1 MTEMLR
7 LDADVRNADW
17 VKTRTWDLPTTL
29 EELLVTIGG
38 KSGIPRLLAS
48 PAAEAM
54 PPALRAQVTAT
65 TMTLPALKAYR
76 ADLQRLLDG
85 FLQVDEK
92 LRHVRDAEFWGA
104 PVGTPLPLAPTRGAF
119 AEPLTDIYGTDLDRM
134 RSHLKPSTGN
144 ESNAEKV
151 KRAEQAAA
159 DPAWWLEFD
168 TCRAIRSSAYSLVD
182 RAPSAA
188 DPRFERA
195 ESDTD
200 AEALASAL
208 LEGLQA
214 VEPHDGKL
222 YRSVYVPQHRLGGLK
237 PGDTLDVPLVSAGDD
252 RGVLES
258 IFGNPRAMV
267 NDQDYETVTFVFAN
281 PRAIKGVEWHRS
293 PMPDP
298 DRVRRQHDRDP
309 FWAPADATGRIHIN
323 PALESV
329 TREMVARV
337 SYTEYIVGGQFVVD
351 RIAEQRDPGRRP
363 TKVVFLQPG
372 DPLPIQRKSIQPGE
386 WDDWFDFPL
395 NPNLVVGLELKLRH
409 VRDADYWGAPVGTPL
424 PLPDGMKIRVP
435 QPVCDELTSLDAL
448 PDVLQEFV
456 NNSGTP
462 DNPAHRR
469 EFKKAGKTIDVS
481 VNDVVA
487 HINETLDGV
496 DEGTWQEGEQWYQ
509 KAHDECV
516 VPWAKEFDV
525 PEEVVAG
532 VIAAISPRMPWDKN
546 VEVAHELI
554 RLWREE
560 DDFGGLPDMDA
571 AKIRRP
577 NKAGEMKMLGL
588 SDNVVQA
595 IRCLRTG
602 DVDKSVSGTKRRS
615 FANNLYDPT
624 AGYDVCNDGW
634 MASMVNRM
642 YPDAGFTAAECDPWL
657 GHTKT
662 ISKQEQPGPGGYVI
676 IAEAVRKIAEK
687 RGLLPCQVQAIYWI
701 AVGGGTNKPMY
712 PNAKKEKK
720 AARVVRSSWP
730 FTDVAND
737 PTGGDLTDPDYFDAE
752 ALRQGIT
759 TEINSAWWLID
770 GRYEYPSQNPRAA
783 VLANADE
790 LKALLDGFLAV
801 KARHVRDAAFWGA
814 PVGTPLPL
822 PKAPDAPRARRVV
835 NADEMRDEYMRI
847 ATEKVT
853 PNAEAIDRDD
863 ELAPRLK
870 QYVAESISE
879 AMADVPADDMF
890 KATYDERRYTG
901 TEHMGHDAYM
911 EWDRYRSSADV
922 FLHPSQGDPEH
933 TRIAWFEGR
942 LWEYDDRTPPIAVR
956 DPRGPVY
963 ANGPVGSPEA
973 EKAKRM
979 FAVSEL
985 VHLWAVTS
993 NDSNIPALAMQEV
1006 ARDVFGLDDA
1016 EHWKVD
1022 PEEATKVAQT
1032 KDTYR
1037 SIYERYLRA
1046 EYDSTQTLLK
1056 GMGITHVR
1064 LHRGYTTNGRH
1075 SGRVDP
1081 PRNNTTVST
1090 RPMSAW
1096 SLREG
1101 TARNFSLGNGSEVV
1115 VTAEF
1120 PIERILSTPLTGS
1133 GCWGEFEMIVLGGV
1147 DETEPFDLTDGEVRV
1162 QVKADGPPLS
1172 LDDGDLNAD
1181 WVRTLRWDLPTDPAY
1196 YTPEY
1201 LMALADLPVGR
1212 AMPEELRALIPESK
1226 VRHVRDA
1233 DFWGAPVGTA
1243 LPLPPMRSAVNAEV
1257 PFEPMDGFA
1266 FHKAQK
1272 RYAFQRKTE
1281 IGQTREQIVASLNEH
1296 GEGSVN
1302 KALVAHDIAEKMSD
1316 IPVRDIDAALGD
1328 DWSSINSFTID
1339 QALGVD
1345 PTRYENPDTTDWV
1358 YLNHGSGVDAV
1369 HSLQVV
1375 GGYPAPAGITDVL
1388 GRPPVRVGTPE
1399 AEQYVREAQA
1409 SFMVNQWAK
1418 TSNDSHVLSHNIQNA
1433 ARRVFG
1439 LDDAAEWEPPDP
1451 SERNRFVE
1459 ISADIEDMDERYG
1472 PIYERFVQAQYDLT
1486 QEMLRQQ
1493 DVDAVLVFRGQSMD
1507 TEKADRLTRDSEVV
1521 TRPLSSWST
1530 DRLTAD
1536 GFADMWRPRTTAVSK
1551 VTMSRIVEAED
1562 IIATPVTGVGCW
1574 GEEEVVL
1581 KGGRG
1586 MASRVDKGA
1595 KAERVRPREPINL
1608 DDSELN
1614 ADWIKTRRWD
1624 LPVDPEFYQGT
1635 DILQRLAD
1643 LPAGAAMPEQL
1654 RATLGQGGTP

>member
-1 MTEMLR
+1 MLH

-48 PAAEAM
+48 PVAEAM

-85 FLQVDEK
+85 FLQVDE
-92 LRHVRDAEFWGA
+92 
-104 PVGTPLPLAPTRGAF
+104 
-119 AEPLTDIYGTDLDRM
+119 
-134 RSHLKPSTGN
+134 
-144 ESNAEKV
+144 
-151 KRAEQAAA
+151 
-159 DPAWWLEFD
+159 
-168 TCRAIRSSAYSLVD
+168 
-182 RAPSAA
+182 
-188 DPRFERA
+188 
-195 ESDTD
+195 
-200 AEALASAL
+200 
-208 LEGLQA
+208 
-214 VEPHDGKL
+214 
-222 YRSVYVPQHRLGGLK
+222 
-237 PGDTLDVPLVSAGDD
+237 
-252 RGVLES
+252 
-258 IFGNPRAMV
+258 
-267 NDQDYETVTFVFAN
+267 
-281 PRAIKGVEWHRS
+281 
-293 PMPDP
+293 
-298 DRVRRQHDRDP
+298 
-309 FWAPADATGRIHIN
+309 
-323 PALESV
+323 
-329 TREMVARV
+329 
-337 SYTEYIVGGQFVVD
+337 
-351 RIAEQRDPGRRP
+351 
-363 TKVVFLQPG
+363 
-372 DPLPIQRKSIQPGE
+372 
-386 WDDWFDFPL
+386 
-395 NPNLVVGLELKLRH
+395 KLRH

-901 TEHMGHDAYM
+901 TGHMGHDAYM

-1056 GMGITHVR
+1056 DMGITHVR

-1133 GCWGEFEMIVLGGV
+1133 GCWDEFEMIVLGGV

-1233 DFWGAPVGTA
+1233 DFWGAPVGTP

-1345 PTRYENPDTTDWV
+1345 PTRYENPDATDWV
-1358 YLNHGSGVDAV
+1358 YLNHGSGVDVA

-1493 DVDAVLVFRGQSMD
+1493 DVETVLVFRGQSMD

-1624 LPVDPEFYQGT
+1624 LPADPEFYRGT